1 MIPLHDYSW
10 TVDSWIVDSWSVDS
24 WTNLHSTSH
33 KRDMLSTQT
42 VTEINRLHFNC
53 SRMTHGTT
61 HDLSPREK
69 IEKFLRANKFKDHA
83 IQSIINALNLQ
94 RYSSLKLEKC
104 FLMDKDGVRLY
115 LTEQKWNGDAIEVFM
130 KYVWF
135 DKLV

>member
-1 MIPLHDYSW
+1 
-10 TVDSWIVDSWSVDS
+10 
-24 WTNLHSTSH
+24 
-33 KRDMLSTQT
+33 
-42 VTEINRLHFNC
+42 
-53 SRMTHGTT
+53 MTHGTT